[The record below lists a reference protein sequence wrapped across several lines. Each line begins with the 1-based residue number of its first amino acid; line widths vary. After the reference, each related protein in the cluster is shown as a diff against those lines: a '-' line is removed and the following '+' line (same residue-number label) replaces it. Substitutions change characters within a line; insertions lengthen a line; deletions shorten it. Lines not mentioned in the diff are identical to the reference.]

1 MGVGPGGIVALPV
14 LALLALGACG
24 GGSDPLTT
32 RDYTDSLE
40 EAHASMEERL
50 VENTKAY
57 EDFPEEIEGR
67 LDALDSPWSAEDAE
81 SVKEIE
87 EDVLQALSDVLQ
99 GVLTVFEEYHRVV
112 SALEPPEHLSDLHNA
127 MTESLKQFLLKG
139 EELVEALQDRETP
152 GEEEREDF
160 SSQGSHAGEAC
171 QELRA
176 TLEEELG
183 RDVAICD

>member
-1 MGVGPGGIVALPV
+1 MQ
-14 LALLALGACG
+14 
-24 GGSDPLTT
+24 
-32 RDYTDSLE
+32 E
-40 EAHASMEERL
+40 KL
-50 VENTKAY
+50 VENAEAY
-57 EDFPEEIEGR
+57 EDFPEEIEAR

-81 SVKEIE
+81 AVKEIE
-87 EDVLQALSDVLQ
+87 EDVLQALSDVFE

-112 SALEPPEHLSDLHNA
+112 SVLEPPEHLSDLHNA
-127 MTESLKQFLLKG
+127 MAESLKQFLLKG
-139 EELVEALQDRETP
+139 DDLVEALQDKETQ

-160 SSQGSHAGEAC
+160 SNRGSHAGEAC